1 LYGFNREKFLGIST
15 FGRMS
20 MNKSKKQMAVV
31 FGLLVAAAGFST
43 ATSQGQSP
51 SLQNKSAQEQR
62 DAREASVY
70 ILPTLI
76 LEHANVINPLS
87 EQPLLDQT
95 IVVREGKIWSVS
107 SESVSM
113 VGERIDLKGAWV
125 LPGLIDAHI
134 HPTNIAGARRM
145 LSCGV
150 TTGRSMFALNYA
162 DVGLRALHARGDADI
177 PTVLAAGYAVL
188 AYPVRFKPDMTA
200 LFLDH
205 PALADLRNDERIG
218 PEGARRIVRANAE
231 RHVDWIKVFANERAG
246 ILETDPS
253 TRNLNDEELI
263 AAVEEATRLGLP
275 AAAHAY
281 SDEGVS
287 AAVRAGVR
295 SVEHGLLI
303 TESTL
308 KLMRD
313 RGVYFVP
320 TLSSFSLELAPDAPP
335 EVKPLRPRVEKLLG
349 SGRMAVAT
357 ARRLGVP
364 VVAGADTSYEEGE
377 STVIEEVIELEKS
390 GLSKLEAIRSA
401 TTVAADCLK
410 ISATKGALKAG
421 LDADLVAYTH
431 NPVKSLTA
439 LRSPI
444 LVINGGKV
452 FLNKLPAG
460 QVP

>member
-31 FGLLVAAAGFST
+31 FGLLLAAAGFST

-51 SLQNKSAQEQR
+51 GLQNKSAQEQR

-76 LEHANVINPLS
+76 LEHANVINPPN

-107 SESVSM
+107 SEAVSM

-125 LPGLIDAHI
+125 LPGLIDVHI
-134 HPTNIAGARRM
+134 HPTGIVSARSM
-145 LSCGV
+145 LSRGV
-150 TTGRSMFALNYA
+150 TTGRSMFSLNYA
-162 DVGLRALHARGDADI
+162 DVGLRTLHNRGDADI
-177 PTVLAAGYAVL
+177 PTILASGYAVL
-188 AYPVRFKPDMTA
+188 AYPVLFKPDITA

-205 PALADLRNDERIG
+205 PDLDDLRGRDRIG
-218 PEGARRIVRANAE
+218 PEGARRIVRANGE
-231 RHVDWIKVFANERAG
+231 RRVDWIKVFANERAG
-246 ILETDPS
+246 VLETDPS
-253 TRNLNDEELI
+253 TRNLNDDELT

-287 AAVRAGVR
+287 AAVKAGVR
-295 SVEHGLLI
+295 SIEHGSLI
-303 TESTL
+303 TEPTL

-313 RGVYFVP
+313 RAVYFVP
-320 TLSSFSLELAPDAPP
+320 TLSSFSLELSPDAPP
-335 EVKPLRPRVEKLLG
+335 EARPLWPRLKKLLER
-349 SGRMAVAT
+349 GRQAVLMART
-357 ARRLGVP
+357 LGVP

-377 STVIEEVIELEKS
+377 STVIEEIIELEKS
-390 GLSKLEAIRSA
+390 GLSKLDAIRSA

-410 ISATKGALKAG
+410 ISAAKGAVKPG
-421 LDADLVAYTH
+421 LDADLVAYTD
-431 NPVKSLTA
+431 NPVKNLTA
-439 LRSPI
+439 LRSPVLI
-444 LVINGGKV
+444 INGGKI
-452 FLNKLPAG
+452 FLNKRG
-460 QVP
+460 GDSH

>member
-1 LYGFNREKFLGIST
+1 MNKT
-15 FGRMS
+15 AGRMA
-20 MNKSKKQMAVV
+20 AVT
-31 FGLLVAAAGFST
+31 GLLLAAVGFVAATG
-43 ATSQGQSP
+43 QGQSP
-51 SLQNKSAQEQR
+51 NLQNEPAQVQR

-87 EQPLLDQT
+87 GQPLLDQT
-95 IVVREGKIWSVS
+95 VVVREGKIWSVS
-107 SESVSM
+107 SGPVSM
-113 VGERIDLKGAWV
+113 VGEQMDLKGAWV

-134 HPTNIAGARRM
+134 HPTNIAGARSM

-150 TTGRSMFALNYA
+150 TTGRSMFSLNYA

-205 PALADLRNDERIG
+205 PALADLRNDKRIG

-231 RHVDWIKVFANERAG
+231 RQVDWIKVFANERAG

-253 TRNLNDEELI
+253 TRNLNDEELM

-287 AAVRAGVR
+287 AAVKAGVR
-295 SVEHGLLI
+295 SVEHGSLI
-303 TESTL
+303 TEPTL
-308 KLMRD
+308 KLMRE

-320 TLSSFSLELAPDAPP
+320 TLSPFALDLSPNAPP
-335 EVKPLRPRVEKLLG
+335 EVRPLLPRTEKMLE
-349 SGRMAVAT
+349 SARRAIAI

-364 VVAGADTSYEEGE
+364 VVAGADTSYEPGE

-390 GLSKLEAIRSA
+390 GLSNLEAIRSA

-410 ISATKGALKAG
+410 ISASKGAVKTG
-421 LDADLVAYTH
+421 LDADLVAYAK
-431 NPVKSLTA
+431 NPLENLAV

-444 LVINGGKV
+444 LIINSGKI
-452 FLNKLPAG
+452 FLNKLPAAPG
-460 QVP
+460 R